1 MQKNQASLTR
11 RTGSQSPERCG
22 RSMSPPGL
30 RFGSM
35 LRARNH
41 KTVPCQHSTAGW
53 PPRRGRALP
62 QCTGYS
68 NHNNLR
74 GHNISAHRRHTPH
87 IQPHNT
93 SMPQWGV
100 SVSQWGSLRKRASLC
115 PQTHKHTI
123 KKNTTPQT
131 GKKATKLR
139 KIREQRQARVQAAIS
154 NKASKQKRSSL
165 TSGQP
170 LAIPPA

>member
-123 KKNTTPQT
+123 KKKHHPTN
-131 GKKATKLR
+131 
-139 KIREQRQARVQAAIS
+139 RQES
-154 NKASKQKRSSL
+154 NKMKKN
-165 TSGQP
+165 
-170 LAIPPA
+170 

>member
-41 KTVPCQHSTAGW
+41 KTVPRQHSTAGW

-115 PQTHKHTI
+115 PQTHKHTM
-123 KKNTTPQT
+123 K
-131 GKKATKLR
+131 KKAPPHK
-139 KIREQRQARVQAAIS
+139 QAR
-154 NKASKQKRSSL
+154 KQQNEEKLESSGKQEFKQRFQTKRPNR
-165 TSGQP
+165 SGRP
-170 LAIPPA
+170 